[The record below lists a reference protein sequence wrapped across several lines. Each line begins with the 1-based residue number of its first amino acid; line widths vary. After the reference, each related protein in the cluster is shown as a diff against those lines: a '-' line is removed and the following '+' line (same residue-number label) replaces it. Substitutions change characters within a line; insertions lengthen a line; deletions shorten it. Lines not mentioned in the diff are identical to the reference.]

1 MGRGCGEG
9 ARWARARARAR
20 LKGSAQ
26 PILFHSPGVG
36 FRDSLETAVNARWQ
50 MPQAPRAGC
59 THRAVAGHGLC
70 GVSRGRPTAS
80 VREETRAGAAT
91 LEVGAGCW
99 GRHLHH
105 DHQMQV
111 ESSRYRQAT
120 CSSHAA
126 RVAQIGMLACARAR
140 PLVARS
146 RPAPRAARRAAR
158 CAGSR
163 QGKKAEVRSKSF
175 WCGAQCVYLGVAVS
189 SSVHQCVYL
198 GVAVSSSMLAA
209 APL

>member
-1 MGRGCGEG
+1 MPDGRCHKRRGQDAPIGPWPATGCVVCLVADPRPVCAKKRGQ
-9 ARWARARARAR
+9 APPLLR
-20 LKGSAQ
+20 LVLAA
-26 PILFHSPGVG
+26 GVG
-36 FRDSLETAVNARWQ
+36 
-50 MPQAPRAGC
+50 M
-59 THRAVAGHGLC
+59 
-70 GVSRGRPTAS
+70 
-80 VREETRAGAAT
+80 
-91 LEVGAGCW
+91 
-99 GRHLHH
+99 RHLHH

-126 RVAQIGMLACARAR
+126 RVAQIGMLACAQAR

-175 WCGAQCVYLGVAVS
+175 WCGAPVRLYCSAPWPPPPSARPPAWRRCVIVDVGCCTTVALLACGVRTGGGAGSARWVPTS
-189 SSVHQCVYL
+189 AH
-198 GVAVSSSMLAA
+198 G
-209 APL
+209 

>member
-1 MGRGCGEG
+1 M
-9 ARWARARARAR
+9 ADAI
-20 LKGSAQ
+20 SA
-26 PILFHSPGVG
+26 
-36 FRDSLETAVNARWQ
+36 
-50 MPQAPRAGC
+50 RAGC

-105 DHQMQV
+105 DHQKV

-126 RVAQIGMLACARAR
+126 RVAQIGMLACAQAR

-175 WCGAQCVYLGVAVS
+175 WCGAPVRLYCSAPWPPPPSARPPAWRRCVIIDVGCCTTVALFACGVRTGGGAGSARWVPTS
-189 SSVHQCVYL
+189 AH
-198 GVAVSSSMLAA
+198 G
-209 APL
+209 